1 MHDLLYKYIQSFIN
15 DLKLIALCKTNDF
28 QRFERKQTYNNKREQ
43 YKCLTSVLINSQ
55 FAFPHVYTVL
65 KTSTGGHFILL
76 MVMQS
81 LEIIIGNRNVRKRR
95 FLTLKAVK
103 RLQVKMRKFP
113 CLRRINLAING
124 KVTVKMNKR

>member
-15 DLKLIALCKTNDF
+15 DLELIALCKTNDF
-28 QRFERKQTYNNKREQ
+28 QRFERKQTYNNKREP

-65 KTSTGGHFILL
+65 KTSTGSHFIFL

-81 LEIIIGNRNVRKRR
+81 LEIIGNRNVRKRR
-95 FLTLKAVK
+95 FLTLKA
-103 RLQVKMRKFP
+103 VKMRKFP